1 MVSSVVVCNCL
12 VPTQISLS
20 SLVCKSFACLLVLLV
35 DTQISL
41 LVIALGGSSVFLLV
55 ASASVTLVSAL
66 VSQTH
71 ALNISGNSLGG
82 QPKDLS
88 NVVSH
93 FFHSKLAVICLSEKP
108 AFLSPGNFW
117 VDIQAGY
124 ILEQPALRGQSGC
137 CTSGFKV
144 CGHGNN
150 AFISASD
157 VCTETSRQSPLVVDL
172 LFFR

>member
-55 ASASVTLVSAL
+55 ASASVT
-66 VSQTH
+66 
-71 ALNISGNSLGG
+71 
-82 QPKDLS
+82 DLS